1 MSPSDLIEIIEE
13 HPTER
18 LRVVMASGD
27 EVVIETPQR
36 TVVSGLALRIQLYD
50 ESNERM
56 RPHARVVS
64 IPNITL
70 VEPIRRPPEGRRP
83 RRRR

>member
-1 MSPSDLIEIIEE
+1 MSPTNLLEVLEE
-13 HPTER
+13 HPNDR

-27 EVVIETPQR
+27 EIVIQNPMR

-50 ESNERM
+50 ESNERVK
-56 RPHARVVS
+56 PEARLVS

-70 VEPIRRPPEGRRP
+70 VEPIQRPPEGRRP